1 MKNQQK
7 NFLEWNQN
15 ILANSLKKTDKNIFL
30 IVFLDIMFYF
40 LAGILISFWLQRVQ
54 SKIASFNLPDVSS
67 LSPGAAQQ
75 LLGEMKNFYYLII
88 LSFVLLILIVIFL
101 ASIFKGIIWA
111 KTTRTR
117 ITFELISRFLGLNLI
132 WMSFWFALLILILMF
147 FEPSSVLLFVIVAI
161 IISAFL
167 TNALYTLFM
176 KKQKIKVIIDAVKL
190 SFAKI
195 HLFLLPYA
203 IMLLL
208 LYIITKLTSILH
220 FDYSNIIANVI
231 LLVYIAVVRYYAS
244 ALVLEVEAE
253 SVQKPKT
260 L

>member
-1 MKNQQK
+1 
-7 NFLEWNQN
+7 
-15 ILANSLKKTDKNIFL
+15 
-30 IVFLDIMFYF
+30 MFYF

-54 SKIASFNLPDVSS
+54 AKIVSFNLPDISS

-75 LLGEMKNFYYLII
+75 LLGEIKNFYYL
-88 LSFVLLILIVIFL
+88 LLFSFVILLLIVIFL

-117 ITFELISRFLGLNLI
+117 ITFELISRFLSLNLI

-147 FEPSSVLLFVIVAI
+147 FEPSSVLLFVIVATI
-161 IISAFL
+161 TSAFL

-176 KKQKIKVIIDAVKL
+176 KKQRIKVIIDAVKL

-195 HLFLLPYA
+195 RFFLLPYT

-220 FDYSNIIANVI
+220 FDYSNIVANVI

-253 SVQKPKT
+253 SVQKPKP